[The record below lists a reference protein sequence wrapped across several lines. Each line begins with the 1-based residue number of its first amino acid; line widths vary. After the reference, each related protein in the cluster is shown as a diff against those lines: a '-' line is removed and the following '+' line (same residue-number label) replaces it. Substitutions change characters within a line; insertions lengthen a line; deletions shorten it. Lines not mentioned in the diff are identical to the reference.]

1 MTKLVSTYGDVITS
15 GEYCDSNCRWLFEVT
30 LHYANIVQSVGIC
43 TLFKREV
50 GLDYRP
56 KGERYFRCDSCKN
69 DFSD

>member
-15 GEYCDSNCRWLFEVT
+15 GEYCDSNCRWLFEGT
-30 LHYANIVQSVGIC
+30 LHYANILQSVGIC
-43 TLFKREV
+43 NLFKREV